1 MCKAPEAPM
10 LIKLKMAVPEDPTA
24 KQTQLCWRLKY
35 ILKIPALPYKG
46 RGMQKKKIIYIS
58 KSEVS
63 Y

>member
-1 MCKAPEAPM
+1 M

-24 KQTQLCWRLKY
+24 KQAQLSCRLKY

-46 RGMQKKKIIYIS
+46 RGMQNKKIIYIS
-58 KSEVS
+58 KTEVS